1 MRVLTTPHSIVPRRR
16 CHRAG
21 SAESSHKKPRSGPVS
36 RVLSL
41 GKRGDGH
48 FSRTPIARRL
58 QQPTRES
65 IASRTGSR
73 PPQRTAPCL
82 ALLRVGF
89 TEPAESPRLLVRSYR
104 TFSPLPDPPPGAKHP
119 RAAIGGVFSVAL
131 SLASRPVGVTDHP
144 VLRSPDFPP
153 AAGRLAAASAGG
165 RPVHFETKLG
175 TRTSLV
181 VHDRAQWAREC
192 WAEEFPVLAFR
203 FPTFRCPL
211 SQSAVIALTRS
222 APAIRGSGRSDT
234 SRDVLRT
241 VQQVRG

>member
-1 MRVLTTPHSIVPRRR
+1 MSDRANSKLHSILSRRR

-21 SAESSHKKPRSGPVS
+21 SDESQAGKMPRSGPVS

-73 PPQRTAPCL
+73 SPWRTAPCL

-89 TEPAESPRLLVRSYR
+89 TKPAESPRLLVRSYR
-104 TFSPLPDPPPGAKHP
+104 TFSPLPDPSAAAKHP

-153 AAGRLAAASAGG
+153 AAGHLAAATASG
-165 RPVHFETKLG
+165 RPAHFETLHG
-175 TRTSLV
+175 IRSL
-181 VHDRAQWAREC
+181 
-192 WAEEFPVLAFR
+192 
-203 FPTFRCPL
+203 
-211 SQSAVIALTRS
+211 LTPDCCTAS
-222 APAIRGSGRSDT
+222 
-234 SRDVLRT
+234 
-241 VQQVRG
+241 

>member
-1 MRVLTTPHSIVPRRR
+1 M
-16 CHRAG
+16 
-21 SAESSHKKPRSGPVS
+21 
-36 RVLSL
+36 SL
-41 GKRGDGH
+41 GERGDGH

-104 TFSPLPDPPPGAKHP
+104 TFSPLPDPPPGAEHP

-153 AAGRLAAASAGG
+153 ATGRLAAASASG
-165 RPVHFETKLG
+165 RPVHFETKIIG
-175 TRTSLV
+175 STSPALQQ
-181 VHDRAQWAREC
+181 RAGF
-192 WAEEFPVLAFR
+192 FPPDACEQTIIHGA
-203 FPTFRCPL
+203 P
-211 SQSAVIALTRS
+211 ALTPSRPTPS
-222 APAIRGSGRSDT
+222 LYSNRAASIGANRQGLPAKLT
-234 SRDVLRT
+234 
-241 VQQVRG
+241 